1 MKDQC
6 IKCKKF
12 KECRYI
18 SMGSKLMEGVQF
30 MYAYATDG
38 MPSPFNVSIGC
49 NGFEE
54 EPNEEPTTVGKSD
67 EQK

>member
-54 EPNEEPTTVGKSD
+54 EHNEEPTTEGESD